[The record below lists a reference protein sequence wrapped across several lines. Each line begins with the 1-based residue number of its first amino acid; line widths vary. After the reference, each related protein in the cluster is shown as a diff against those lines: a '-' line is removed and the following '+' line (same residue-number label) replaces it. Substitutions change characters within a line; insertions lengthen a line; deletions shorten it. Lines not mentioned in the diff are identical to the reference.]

1 MICQRSLYLY
11 ARFQAYSPL
20 LHSNH
25 SQFRFHI
32 SKYPSSFTIDH
43 PPFLD
48 LCVHTSNRSHLEQ
61 VKSHLLPLS
70 SYYYASVNLF
80 LFDFNFTQVSI
91 TLYELNND
99 SLHLERM
106 SIHTGWLRDIYSKYY
121 FFKYNHA
128 LSTVLFDGLPKGSH
142 FVDYFDYKYIPVPS
156 DPILGLNEM
165 IQEAALILPLCQSS
179 RNNW

>member
-11 ARFQAYSPL
+11 SRFQIYSSL

-25 SQFRFHI
+25 SQFRFFI
-32 SKYPSSFTIDH
+32 SKYSSSFTIDR

-48 LCVHTSNRSHLEQ
+48 LCIHTSNRSHLEQ

-70 SYYYASVNLF
+70 SYYYSSVNLF
-80 LFDFNFTQVSI
+80 LFNFNFTQVSV
-91 TLYELNND
+91 TLYELDNH
-99 SLHLERM
+99 SLHLERV

-128 LSTVLFDGLPKGSH
+128 LSTVLFDGLSNEQH
-142 FVDYFDYKYIPVPS
+142 YIDYFGYNYIPVPS
-156 DPILGLNEM
+156 DPVLGLNEM
-165 IQEAALILPLCQSS
+165 IQQGVLVLPLCQSS
-179 RNNW
+179 QNI